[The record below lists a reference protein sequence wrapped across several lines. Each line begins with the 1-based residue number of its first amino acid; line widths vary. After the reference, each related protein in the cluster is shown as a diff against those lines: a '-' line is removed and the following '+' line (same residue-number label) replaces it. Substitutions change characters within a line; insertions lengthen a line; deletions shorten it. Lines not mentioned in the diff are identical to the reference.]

1 MKTHLLLSLG
11 AAVLVLAGCKTQRSI
26 SDSGYRPEGQG
37 HRAVSPEYVGELNEL
52 DVLGI
57 ERNAKITEEQINQ
70 ALATAGQVKLR
81 KGSRVLLVQSGAR
94 SPDEPMVAGL
104 NQSLVITPFSGLPN
118 EFERDAY
125 HKALRLAAARGGC
138 ETIVCYWGML
148 ECARQ
153 SLDSKA
159 VSWVPIAGSFVP
171 DEHQHMRIR
180 LKVAIVDVRTGN
192 WAMFSPEAFE
202 DKALSARLGRE
213 RSDQAQVNKLKQQAY
228 ATAAQDLLKIYAN

>member
-1 MKTHLLLSLG
+1 MKTHRLLSLVTV
-11 AAVLVLAGCKTQRSI
+11 ALVLTGCQTRSI
-26 SDSGYRPEGQG
+26 SDSGYEPDSRRG
-37 HRAVSPEYVGELNEL
+37 HRQSPTRYIGELNEL

-57 ERNAKITEEQINQ
+57 ERNAKVTEEQITR
-70 ALATAGQVKLR
+70 ALETAGQVKLR

-94 SPDEPMVAGL
+94 FPDEPMVAGL
-104 NQSLVITPFSGLPN
+104 NQSLVVTPFSGLPN
-118 EFERDAY
+118 EFEREAY
-125 HKALRLAAARGGC
+125 HRALRFAAARGGC
-138 ETIVCYWGML
+138 ETIVCYWGIL

-153 SLDSKA
+153 ALDSKA

-202 DKALSARLGRE
+202 HKALSARLGRE
-213 RSDQAQVNKLKQQAY
+213 RSDQAQVTKLKQQAY
-228 ATAAQDLLKIYAN
+228 AAAAQDLLKMYAN